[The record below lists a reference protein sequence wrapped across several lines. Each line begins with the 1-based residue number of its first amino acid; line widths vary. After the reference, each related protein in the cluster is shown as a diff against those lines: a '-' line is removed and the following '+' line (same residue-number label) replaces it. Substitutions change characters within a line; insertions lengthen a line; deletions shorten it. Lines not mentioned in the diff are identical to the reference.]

1 MTRGKDWIELVRS
14 TFRSVGRE
22 EISGLYAREWRHARE
37 KLTAE
42 DRDEI
47 EREPKRIKRFLKSA
61 NAVLFGL
68 SRRLA
73 PARRVA
79 FGAALLMIFLSFN
92 WTWSDHTERTR
103 QGQRRVSE
111 YKVSLDSGFLLAS
124 ITVLTLLLGME
135 LVDKIN
141 YRDELELARELQSS
155 LIPRTLPAPPGF
167 ELGAYNRIANMVGG
181 DIYDFV
187 LLPDGRL
194 AVLFGDASGHG
205 MTAGLVMAVAHAAFR
220 TQLETDPAPEAMFAT
235 LNRILCRTGGPRA
248 FFGCVYLLVSPD
260 GSFAGSVA
268 GHPPVLRL
276 DVAGDMRERIGKGAY
291 PLGDQDSPLVGS
303 LAGTIEAGETL
314 LLHSDG
320 LTEARDASGAE
331 FGDNAPGFFSSAARP
346 RLPAPDLVASL
357 AADVMAFCGR
367 EAPEDDVSIAAVRT
381 PHRVSER
388 EASLPAG
395 TAAPE
400 GRMLCEVVRI
410 SSSNRL
416 VMSGAGLP
424 GNDAQDPADRGHPSR
439 RRRDLMDS
447 RCNPEDS
454 LRRNPAIC
462 SCSSPSGTES
472 QVPSAALGART
483 NRAARVPARSPPSAA
498 FDEAQSPP
506 PRRSS

>member
-1 MTRGKDWIELVRS
+1 MPRGKDWIELVRS

-42 DRDEI
+42 DREEI

-68 SRRLA
+68 SKRLA
-73 PARRVA
+73 PSRRVL
-79 FGAALLMIFLSFN
+79 FGAALLFILLSFQGPMVLR
-92 WTWSDHTERTR
+92 SSERTAD
-103 QGQRRVSE
+103 GVRRTSS
-111 YKVSLDSGFLLAS
+111 YRISFDNGFLFAS
-124 ITVLTLLLGME
+124 ITLLTLLLAME

-141 YRDELELARELQSS
+141 YRDELELARDLQSS
-155 LIPRTLPAPPGF
+155 LIPKTLPAPPGF

-276 DVAGDMRERIGKGAY
+276 DAAGAVRERIGKGAY
-291 PLGDQDSPLVGS
+291 PLGVKTPLSWEVERGS
-303 LAGTIEAGETL
+303 VEAGQAL

-320 LTEARDASGAE
+320 LSEARDASGAE
-331 FGDNAPGFFSSAARP
+331 FGDARVEFSLRRAAA
-346 RLPAPDLVASL
+346 LAAPDLVASL
-357 AADVMAFCGR
+357 ARDVTDFCGR
-367 EAPEDDVSIAAVRT
+367 EAPEDDVSVAVIR
-381 PHRVSER
+381 H
-388 EASLPAG
+388 
-395 TAAPE
+395 TA
-400 GRMLCEVVRI
+400 
-410 SSSNRL
+410 
-416 VMSGAGLP
+416 
-424 GNDAQDPADRGHPSR
+424 
-439 RRRDLMDS
+439 
-447 RCNPEDS
+447 
-454 LRRNPAIC
+454 
-462 SCSSPSGTES
+462 
-472 QVPSAALGART
+472 
-483 NRAARVPARSPPSAA
+483 
-498 FDEAQSPP
+498 
-506 PRRSS
+506 